1 MIKLL
6 MLAVLIAVLV
16 YPASGIYLF
25 NGKMSGR
32 QRSGGEGTVA
42 GRPGEPPQA

>member
-6 MLAVLIAVLV
+6 MLAVLIAVLI

-25 NGKMSGR
+25 NGRIFGR
-32 QRSGGEGTVA
+32 RGSGGEGTVA
-42 GRPGEPPQA
+42 GSPGEPPQA